1 MKLTKTTL
9 LGAVGAL
16 SIMATAAT
24 SFAVEPVKIRWA
36 SDHSGPPHPAAIAE
50 AYFADVVEAKIPGS
64 KVQIYWAK
72 SLYKVPG
79 AMEALSDGNLE
90 MMTGQF
96 GKGAS
101 VDPYVQ
107 VLVGAGKLTTP
118 GAIMGL
124 DSTKTYG
131 VLKKRFNDMHDI
143 KLFGS
148 GHLSMYMGAGGVK
161 KRMISPADFKGL
173 KVRSMGPAENALLGG
188 LGANPTTMA
197 FGDVPSAL
205 QTGVIDG
212 LLTSLG
218 GFNATKEQAPYFSVA
233 GINGI
238 VGDYYFIAA
247 GNKWWNKLKKDQQ
260 DALQDIIVNDFIPY
274 QKAINFCNDK
284 KMLDKYQVTDKS
296 KAGIYVMTTAEAG
309 ALNTAENG
317 ATNKWI
323 KTKVDDAG
331 DKLVD
336 QFVAE
341 AKALVKANPLGS
353 SALEKTDCTAFAKDF
368 GKYKKAKKRL

>member
-24 SFAVEPVKIRWA
+24 SFAVEPINIRWA

-64 KVQIYWAK
+64 KVQVYWAK
-72 SLYKVPG
+72 SLYTVPG

-101 VDPYVQ
+101 IDPYVN
-107 VLVGAGKLTTP
+107 VLIGAGKLTTP
-118 GAIMGL
+118 GAINAIET
-124 DSTKTYG
+124 TKTYQFI
-131 VLKKRFNDMHDI
+131 KDRFDKLNGI
-143 KLFGS
+143 KVFGH
-148 GHLSMYMGAGGVK
+148 GHMSMYMGVGGVE
-161 KRMISPADFKGL
+161 KRMITPGDFKGL
-173 KVRSMGPAENALLGG
+173 KIRSMGPAENALLGG

-233 GINGI
+233 GVNGI
-238 VGDYYFIAA
+238 VGDYYFIA
-247 GNKWWNKLKKDQQ
+247 GSNKWWSKLKKDQQ

-284 KMLDKYQVTDKS
+284 VMLDKYQVTDKT
-296 KAGIYVMTTAEAG
+296 KPGIYVMTTAEAE
-309 ALNTAENG
+309 ALNVAEDG

-336 QFVAE
+336 QFVSE

-353 SALEKTDCTAFAKDF
+353 SSLEKTDCSAFAKDF
-368 GKYKKAKKRL
+368 NKYKKANKRL